1 VGTAVGNGIK
11 MADDYVT
18 RAELNSAIIGLE
30 QRMDKGFADLAKQ
43 ISDLGHQLE
52 NSQHE
57 NREKNDDR
65 YLLREESMGEAIER
79 LANPRFR
86 QACYPIVAEY
96 LDTPDGRI
104 KTSCII
110 DRHFAEKRDSTS
122 KWINFIKMIGGILL
136 AIGLIGGG
144 HNIIKTNQQT
154 QKAVIEL
161 LQKGE

>member
-1 VGTAVGNGIK
+1 

-65 YLLREESMGEAIER
+65 YLLRDEAISDTIGR
-79 LANPRFR
+79 LSDPRVR
-86 QACYPIVAEY
+86 QACHPIFTEW
-96 LDTPDGRI
+96 LDSGDGRL
-104 KTSCII
+104 KMGCVI
-110 DRHFAEKRDSTS
+110 DRHISEKRDSTA

-136 AIGLIGGG
+136 ALGLISGG